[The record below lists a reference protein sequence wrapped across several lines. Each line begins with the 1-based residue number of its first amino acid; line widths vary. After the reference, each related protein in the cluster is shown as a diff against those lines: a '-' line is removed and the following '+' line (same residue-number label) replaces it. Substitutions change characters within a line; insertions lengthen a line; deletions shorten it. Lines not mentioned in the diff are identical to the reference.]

1 MKRAWFPVAGC
12 LCAISIA
19 ACSHSHAV
27 AVTPGDR
34 AACAQAAVAYSA
46 LNADNGG
53 ARPTATYRRAIAVAT
68 HAHNPKLSDAIA
80 DWMTAVI
87 DPRSARPASDAA
99 YTMEEC
105 RQIGVPLQLTAPHTK
120 SPSSSKGGS
129 GDSGDGE
136 GSDD

>member
-1 MKRAWFPVAGC
+1 MKRAWILAVAC
-12 LCAISIA
+12 ACAIGIA
-19 ACSHSHAV
+19 ACSHPQAV
-27 AVTPGDR
+27 AATPSDR
-34 AACAQAAVAYSA
+34 AACTQAAVAYSA
-46 LNADNGG
+46 LNTYNGG
-53 ARPTATYRRAIAVAT
+53 PSPTVKYRRAIGVAA

-87 DPRSARPASDAA
+87 DPHTARPASDAA

-120 SPSSSKGGS
+120 GPSSPSKGGGG
-129 GDSGDGE
+129 GDSE